1 MTVTLAD
8 PTLDQL
14 SINTLR
20 LLAVDAVQKANSG
33 HPGAP
38 LGCAPMAYL
47 LFHKLMKHNPANSK
61 WADRDRFVL
70 SNGHA
75 SALLYGTLF
84 LAGYNV
90 TLEDLK
96 SFRQWKSRTPGHP
109 ERGDTDGVEV
119 TTGPLGQGIAMAV
132 GMAIAEKHLAAVYNR
147 PGFEVVDHHTYAML
161 GDGDL
166 MEGVSHEA
174 ASLAGTLGLGK
185 LIFLYDDNLISL
197 DGPTDLSYTEDALER
212 FEAYHWHVQR
222 VKDGNDLAAIE
233 AAIAAAKAETG
244 RPSIIAV
251 RTVIGY
257 GSPKAGTN
265 KVHGEPLGAEAV
277 AATKKYFGFPEDQNF
292 VVPDAAL
299 ENWRKAVER
308 GADFEAAWK
317 KLFEGYR
324 AANPE
329 LAAQFE
335 RTQKGALKAG
345 WEKAIPSFPVDK
357 AVATRNAG
365 GMIMNAIAG
374 IVPELFGGAADL
386 TSSTKTIFKPGES
399 FHVDATARNVFFGV
413 REFGMCAAV
422 NGIAAHG
429 GLIPFGSTF
438 FIFSDY
444 AKPAIRLAALMKVH
458 SLFIFTHDTVAL
470 GEDGPTH
477 QPVEQLMGFRAVPG
491 LTDLRPADA
500 NETAAA
506 WRLAL
511 ERTGPCFFALSR
523 QDLPVIDAAK
533 HDVYA
538 GVSKG
543 AYVLQEAEK
552 PQIILIGVGSEVWP
566 CLDAAKLLAAEG
578 IRARV
583 VSFPSWKIFEEQSAE
598 YKASVLP
605 AGVPKLAV
613 EAGSTLGWW
622 KYVGSDGDVIG
633 IDRFGAS
640 APGKKVMEEFGFGAD
655 NIAARAKKLVVK
667 QGIGN
672 RE

>member
-132 GMAIAEKHLAAVYNR
+132 GMAMAEKHLAAVYNR

-365 GMIMNAIAG
+365 GVIMNAIAG